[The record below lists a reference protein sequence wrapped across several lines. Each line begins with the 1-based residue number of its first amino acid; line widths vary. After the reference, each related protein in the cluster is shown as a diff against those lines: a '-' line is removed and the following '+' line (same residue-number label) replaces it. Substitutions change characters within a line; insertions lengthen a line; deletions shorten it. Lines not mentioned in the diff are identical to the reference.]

1 MQVDFLWQMVL
12 KTLDLLSSRRALEA
26 GGEGLEVGG
35 GGGGGGRKSRVE
47 LALSFS
53 CVDSIQVS
61 HNIELQ
67 EDDSDDHD
75 SRRKSVKYVH
85 HSFCHLHCYS

>member
-1 MQVDFLWQMVL
+1 MWQMVL

-47 LALSFS
+47 LLALSFS
-53 CVDSIQVS
+53 CVDSIQMS

-67 EDDSDDHD
+67 EDDSDDND
-75 SRRKSVKYVH
+75 SRRKSVKYVA
-85 HSFCHLHCYS
+85 SVIMYP